1 MYNGGFFNIPNGN
14 SLELYPVSEA
24 GNGIFDVITGSGIS
38 STDTCWAVF
47 TASKYDISLKR
58 RFSYSDS
65 ARLISWYLSSS
76 SFT

>member
-1 MYNGGFFNIPNGN
+1 MYNGGFFNIPTGD
-14 SLELYPVSEA
+14 SLELYPISEA
-24 GNGIFDVITGSGIS
+24 GNGIFDVITGNGIS
-38 STDTCWAVF
+38 STETCWAVF
-47 TASKYDISLKR
+47 TASKYDINLKR

>member
-1 MYNGGFFNIPNGN
+1 MPVGN

-24 GNGIFDVITGSGIS
+24 GNGIFDVITGNGIS
-38 STDTCWAVF
+38 STDTCWAVL
-47 TASKYDISLKR
+47 TASKYDINLNL

-65 ARLISWYLSSS
+65 ARLISWYLSNS